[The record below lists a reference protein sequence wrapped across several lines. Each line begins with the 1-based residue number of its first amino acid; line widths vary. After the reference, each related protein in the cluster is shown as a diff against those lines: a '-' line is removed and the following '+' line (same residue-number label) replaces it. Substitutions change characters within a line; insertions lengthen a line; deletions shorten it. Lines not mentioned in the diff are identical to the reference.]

1 MQITTGGT
9 LKLIQSR
16 KGNKAK
22 AFLAT
27 FASGHQAIVQRQ
39 YGKTY
44 KTASGRSSRQEKWGR
59 SADMTQI
66 KKLLSISAPKMIG
79 DEKKVF
85 GVLRPEIYS
94 NLMDNIRREIDK
106 VVNAT

>member
-1 MQITTGGT
+1 
-9 LKLIQSR
+9 
-16 KGNKAK
+16 
-22 AFLAT
+22 
-27 FASGHQAIVQRQ
+27 
-39 YGKTY
+39 
-44 KTASGRSSRQEKWGR
+44 
-59 SADMTQI
+59 
-66 KKLLSISAPKMIG
+66 MIG